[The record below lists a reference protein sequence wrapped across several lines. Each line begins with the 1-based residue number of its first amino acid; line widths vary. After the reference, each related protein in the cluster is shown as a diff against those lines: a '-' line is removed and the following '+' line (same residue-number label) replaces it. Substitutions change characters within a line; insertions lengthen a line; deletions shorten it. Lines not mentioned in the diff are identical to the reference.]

1 MIDFLGS
8 TYLFYRHFD
17 TGEEMKL
24 STKICVE
31 GSQRN
36 HLNETFQMHT
46 ENEC

>member
-17 TGEEMKL
+17 TSEEVKL

-36 HLNETFQMHT
+36 HLNETIQMHT